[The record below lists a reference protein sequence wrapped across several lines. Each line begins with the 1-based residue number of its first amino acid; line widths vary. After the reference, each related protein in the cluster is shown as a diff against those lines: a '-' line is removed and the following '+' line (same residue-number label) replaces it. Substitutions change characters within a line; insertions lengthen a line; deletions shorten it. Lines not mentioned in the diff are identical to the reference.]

1 MMMKTRFIF
10 TLGLCISFFSS
21 FAQYKVSGT
30 VVSKTFEPINQVL
43 IYSDDGN
50 LLAETNT
57 KGNFQLTTDKLQLK
71 IIFFSENYKTKELNI
86 NTKTAAHLKVVLES
100 FQEELSEV
108 TIKARRARAFKLKRL
123 KDVKAQPSTQER
135 RQKLFC

>member
-1 MMMKTRFIF
+1 MMIKTRFIF
-10 TLGLCISFFSS
+10 TLGLYISFLSS

-30 VVSKTFEPINQVL
+30 VVSETSKPINQVL

-71 IIFFSENYKTKELNI
+71 IIFFSENYKTKELSI

-108 TIKARRARAFKLKRL
+108 TIKARRVRAFKLKRL
-123 KDVKAQPSTQER
+123 KM
-135 RQKLFC
+135 